1 MLCFILTF
9 HFIRLKPFESLSQ
22 ISLEHSQDVG
32 TKDEGTN
39 ENTIEI
45 RRATNMSSSER
56 EREEK

>member
-1 MLCFILTF
+1 MLCFISTF
-9 HFIRLKPFESLSQ
+9 HFARLKPSESLSQ
-22 ISLEHSQDVG
+22 ISLKRSRDEG

-39 ENTIEI
+39 ENTIET

>member
-1 MLCFILTF
+1 MLCFISTF
-9 HFIRLKPFESLSQ
+9 HFARLKPFESLSQ
-22 ISLEHSQDVG
+22 ISLERSRDDG

-39 ENTIEI
+39 ENTIET